1 MIKILCDASLTSGL
15 GHLRRCQ
22 KLQNLLAALNF
33 KTCLFAPHPLAD
45 EPLNWL
51 ENSPLKA
58 GDGVIIDSYL
68 APPSFYEHLNASP
81 VLIIEDAP
89 HTYPPNFYVIN
100 PAFLAHTLYTNPT
113 PKHFLGVEFMPYAHA
128 FNTLTKPL
136 KPNISNLF
144 LSFGGSQHALPFY
157 TQALKILEQT
167 PLSVQVI
174 ALPELAL
181 ILQAKHPPNPK
192 RTYHVGLSLAE
203 IATCMHQSDVA
214 LLGAGGM
221 LYEAILARTP
231 ILSIPLAPNQFPQ
244 WQALSGQGACWASS
258 WDHLLT
264 DLQNLSLEAR
274 MRMQQAQERLKVGSQ
289 LPNTLKEIFHASI
302 WVPLFGLA
310 KLWNPPHHL

>member
-1 MIKILCDASLTSGL
+1 MISF
-15 GHLRRCQ
+15 
-22 KLQNLLAALNF
+22 NF
-33 KTCLFAPHPLAD
+33 
-45 EPLNWL
+45 WL
-51 ENSPLKA
+51 EY
-58 GDGVIIDSYL
+58 I
-68 APPSFYEHLNASP
+68 PSFYESLDTSQ
-81 VLIIEDAP
+81 VLVIEDAP

-113 PKHFLGVEFMPYAHA
+113 PKHFLGVEFMPYSPA
-128 FNTLTKPL
+128 FNTPTKPL
-136 KPNISNLF
+136 KPSISNLF

-174 ALPELAL
+174 APQNLSP
-181 ILQAKHPPNPK
+181 ILQANHPPNPK
-192 RTYHVGLSLAE
+192 CTYHVGLSLAQ

-244 WQALSGQGACWASS
+244 WQALSKQGACWASS

-264 DLQNLSLEAR
+264 DLQNLNLEAR
-274 MRMQQAQERLKVGSQ
+274 MRIQHAQERLKVGAK
-289 LPNTLKEIFHASI
+289 LLNTLQEIFHA
-302 WVPLFGLA
+302 PL
-310 KLWNPPHHL
+310 

>member
-22 KLQNLLAALNF
+22 KLQNLLASLNL

-45 EPLNWL
+45 KPLNWL

-68 APPSFYEHLNASP
+68 APPSFYEHLNASQ
-81 VLIIEDAP
+81 VLVIEDDP
-89 HTYPPNFYVIN
+89 HTYPKDFYVLN
-100 PAFLAHTLYTNPT
+100 PSFLAHTLYINPT
-113 PKHFLGVEFMPYAHA
+113 PKHFLGVEFMPYSPA
-128 FNTLTKPL
+128 FNTPTKPP
-136 KPNISNLF
+136 KPSIFNLF

-174 ALPELAL
+174 APPELAL
-181 ILQAKHPPNPK
+181 ILQANHPPNPK
-192 RTYHVGLSLAE
+192 RTYHVGLSLAQ

-231 ILSIPLAPNQFPQ
+231 ILSIPLASNQFPQ
-244 WQALSGQGACWASS
+244 WHALSDQGACVASS

-274 MRMQQAQERLKVGSQ
+274 TRMQQVQEDLKVGAK
-289 LPNTLKEIFHASI
+289 LLDTLKGIFD
-302 WVPLFGLA
+302 VPC
-310 KLWNPPHHL
+310 

>member
-22 KLQNLLAALNF
+22 KLQSLLASLNF

-51 ENSPLKA
+51 ENSPLGA
-58 GDGVIIDSYL
+58 RDYVIVDSYL
-68 APPSFYEHLNASP
+68 APPSFYEHLNAP
-81 VLIIEDAP
+81 QVLIIEDEP
-89 HTYPPNFYVIN
+89 HTYPPNFYVLN
-100 PAFLAHTLYTNPT
+100 PAFLAHNLYTNPT

-174 ALPELAL
+174 APQNLAP

-192 RTYHVGLSLAE
+192 RTYHVGLSLAQ

-231 ILSIPLAPNQFPQ
+231 ILSIPLAPNQLPQ
-244 WQALSGQGACWASS
+244 WRALSDQGACVASS

-274 MRMQQAQERLKVGSQ
+274 MCMQHAQERLKVGAK
-289 LPNTLKEIFHASI
+289 LLNTLQEIFHASI
-302 WVPLFGLA
+302 
-310 KLWNPPHHL
+310 